1 MILLNKM
8 KALVKKIEMDFLM
21 PGKLWCVLYHNF
33 SQQQSRLQNHFVI
46 LFLITITIMVICGYA
61 KEYCMAYLSMLL
73 HELGH
78 TFTAAFFGNSV
89 NFIKI
94 SPFGFKAEIEGKN
107 IITERLIIYLCGPLT
122 NILLFLISVIIA
134 STFPYHK
141 SIFTLI
147 AYLNICLAVFNL
159 LPVMPLDGGR
169 IIFELACARLGS
181 YKAHKYICYV
191 SYVLSVFFI
200 IVGCVLVSYNMA
212 NFCLVLIGIFILGE
226 LKSFKREV
234 AIMNMKDVIYRRSRL
249 LKKGIYPARDLV
261 VVKTMRM
268 GDIIRNLDFDRFHI
282 IHVLDED
289 LKLLKVFTEQDIMDG
304 VVKHSGDMTFEE
316 FIMTDE

>member
-1 MILLNKM
+1 MISIYIKI
-8 KALVKKIEMDFLM
+8 KVLVKKMQIDFL
-21 PGKLWCVLYHNF
+21 F
-33 SQQQSRLQNHFVI
+33 I
-46 LFLITITIMVICGYA
+46 ITITIMVICGYG
-61 KEYCMAYLSMLL
+61 KEYLMAYLSMLL

-78 TFTAAFFGNSV
+78 TFTAVLFGNCISL
-89 NFIKI
+89 IKI
-94 SPFGFKAEIEGKN
+94 SPFGLKVEIEGKN
-107 IITERLIIYLCGPLT
+107 IRTERIIIYICGPLI
-122 NILLFLISVIIA
+122 NILLFLICVIIA

-147 AYLNICLAVFNL
+147 AYLNISLAVFNL

-169 IIFELACARLGS
+169 IAFELISARIGS
-181 YKAHKYICYV
+181 FKAHKYIYYV
-191 SYVLSVFFI
+191 TYVLSVFFI
-200 IVGCVLVSYNMA
+200 VIGCMLVSYSIA
-212 NFCLVLIGIFILGE
+212 NFCLVLIGIFIFGE

-316 FIMTDE
+316 FIVADE

>member
-1 MILLNKM
+1 MISIYIKI
-8 KALVKKIEMDFLM
+8 KVLVKKMQIDFL
-21 PGKLWCVLYHNF
+21 F
-33 SQQQSRLQNHFVI
+33 I
-46 LFLITITIMVICGYA
+46 ITITIMVICGYG
-61 KEYCMAYLSMLL
+61 KEYLMAYLSMLL

-78 TFTAAFFGNSV
+78 TFTAVLFGNCISL
-89 NFIKI
+89 IKI
-94 SPFGFKAEIEGKN
+94 SPFGLKVEIEGKN
-107 IITERLIIYLCGPLT
+107 IRTERIIIYICGPLI
-122 NILLFLISVIIA
+122 NILLFLICVIIA

-147 AYLNICLAVFNL
+147 AYLNISLAVFNL

-169 IIFELACARLGS
+169 IAFELISARIGS
-181 YKAHKYICYV
+181 FKAHKYIYYV
-191 SYVLSVFFI
+191 TYVLSVFFI
-200 IVGCVLVSYNMA
+200 VIGCMLVSYSIA
-212 NFCLVLIGIFILGE
+212 NFCLVLIGIFIFGE

-316 FIMTDE
+316 FIMVDD

>member
-1 MILLNKM
+1 MISINNSVIS
-8 KALVKKIEMDFLM
+8 LVKKVKIDF
-21 PGKLWCVLYHNF
+21 
-33 SQQQSRLQNHFVI
+33 
-46 LFLITITIMVICGYA
+46 LFLITITIMVVCGYA
-61 KEYCMAYLSMLL
+61 EEYIAAYLSMLL

-78 TFTAAFFGNSV
+78 TFPAMFFGNSIS
-89 NFIKI
+89 FIKI
-94 SPFGFKAEIEGKN
+94 SPFGLKAEIEGKN
-107 IITERLIIYLCGPLT
+107 TRTERIIIYICGPLT
-122 NILLFLISVIIA
+122 NILLFIISVIIA
-134 STFPYHK
+134 NTFPYHK

-147 AYLNICLAVFNL
+147 AYLNISLAVFNL

-169 IIFELACARLGS
+169 IVFELTSARMGS
-181 YKAHKYICYV
+181 FKAHSYICCV

-200 IVGCVLVSYNMA
+200 ILGCVLVSYSLV
-212 NFCLVLIGIFILGE
+212 NFSLILIGIFIFGE
-226 LKSFKREV
+226 LKSFKKEV

-304 VVKHSGDMTFEE
+304 VIKHSGDMTFEE
-316 FIMTDE
+316 FIIADD

>member
-1 MILLNKM
+1 MISLYAVIKSLVNK
-8 KALVKKIEMDFLM
+8 VEIDF
-21 PGKLWCVLYHNF
+21 
-33 SQQQSRLQNHFVI
+33 
-46 LFLITITIMVICGYA
+46 LFLIVIPILVISGYA
-61 KEYCMAYLSMLL
+61 KEYFVAYISMLL

-78 TFTAAFFGNSV
+78 TFAAVLLKNS
-89 NFIKI
+89 IHLLKI
-94 SPFGFKAEIEGKN
+94 SPFGLKVEIQGKS
-107 IITERLIIYLCGPLT
+107 IKTQRLIIFLCGPLI
-122 NILLFLISVIIA
+122 NILLFIISVIIA
-134 STFPYHK
+134 RTFPYHK

-159 LPVMPLDGGR
+159 LPVMPMDGGK
-169 IIFELACARLGS
+169 IAFELASARIGS

-200 IVGCVLVSYNMA
+200 IIGFVLVSYNMA
-212 NFCLVLIGIFILGE
+212 NFCLMLIGIFILGE

-261 VVKTMRM
+261 VVKNMRM

-282 IHVLDED
+282 IHVLDDD
-289 LKLLKVFTEQDIMDG
+289 LKLMKVFTEQDIMDG

-316 FIMTDE
+316 FVLIDE